1 MLEVLQQL
9 RFVGYKVFASGAM
22 CVYLIN
28 CDDSYIDGTDL
39 PMVLQ
44 RREPNGGLSS
54 TSSAI
59 VLENAPPA

>member
-44 RREPNGGLSS
+44 RREPNGG
-54 TSSAI
+54 I
-59 VLENAPPA
+59 V